1 MGLSNSACRAHED
14 AALADLPGV
23 EFQHDVHLA
32 VPTWTALTAVSERL
46 SGAGADV
53 LALQVARS
61 DGGFDVRCRLKQ
73 VSAQSARDLVNTLL
87 DDGLAERGSIEH
99 LVLAKRGAEA
109 AR

>member
-1 MGLSNSACRAHED
+1 MAVLKSASRKNED

-32 VPTWTALTAVSERL
+32 VRDWSAWTAVSERL
-46 SGAGADV
+46 SGVGADV
-53 LALQVARS
+53 LALQVARN
-61 DGGFDVRCRLKQ
+61 DGGFDVRCRLKR
-73 VSAQSARDLVNTLL
+73 VSAHSARALL
-87 DDGLAERGSIEH
+87 DELLNDGIADRGSIEH